1 MQMNTAHISFLLL
14 SISNIEMKLKKL
26 FGIDLEALSSNYLN
40 LKTMTMEKNQT
51 MENKSVTEKKKHIAA
66 KLFIYGGV
74 AALAMYGV
82 GRIPFVRNMA
92 LPFLMTAAT
101 KYWNSL
107 GTPVPK
113 A

>member
-1 MQMNTAHISFLLL
+1 
-14 SISNIEMKLKKL
+14 
-26 FGIDLEALSSNYLN
+26 
-40 LKTMTMEKNQT
+40 MEKNQP
-51 MENKSVTEKKKHIAA
+51 MENKSITEKKKHLAA

-74 AALAMYGV
+74 AALALYGV

-101 KYWNSL
+101 KYWNGL
-107 GTPVPK
+107 GADTAK

>member
-1 MQMNTAHISFLLL
+1 
-14 SISNIEMKLKKL
+14 
-26 FGIDLEALSSNYLN
+26 
-40 LKTMTMEKNQT
+40 MEKKQS
-51 MENKSVTEKKKHIAA
+51 MESNSGTEKKKHLAA

-74 AALAMYGV
+74 AALALYGV
-82 GRIPFVRNMA
+82 GRIPFVRTMA

-107 GTPVPK
+107 GTPVPE